1 MRNQRRILTMAKI
14 NKEDWITEEQLQK
27 EIEKSEE
34 LEEKP
39 SLEEE
44 VEELKNILSVLF
56 GEVN

>member
-1 MRNQRRILTMAKI
+1 MAKI
-14 NKEDWITEEQLQK
+14 NTEAWITEEQLQK
-27 EIEKSEE
+27 EIEKSKE

-44 VEELKNILSVLF
+44 VEELKNILSILF

>member
-1 MRNQRRILTMAKI
+1 MAKI
-14 NKEDWITEEQLQK
+14 NAEAWITEEQLQK

-39 SLEEE
+39 SSEEE

>member
-1 MRNQRRILTMAKI
+1 MAKI
-14 NKEDWITEEQLQK
+14 NKEDWRTEEQLQK
-27 EIEKSEE
+27 EIEKSKE
-34 LEEKP
+34 LEDMP

>member
-1 MRNQRRILTMAKI
+1 MAKI

>member
-1 MRNQRRILTMAKI
+1 MAKI
-14 NKEDWITEEQLQK
+14 NQDSWITEEQLQK
-27 EIEKSEE
+27 EIEKSKE

-56 GEVN
+56 GGVN